1 MIWYGACCAVHA
13 DVTTDVNQGALHTRV
28 VVQPAVFGGIAHL
41 PRRRLRRRYR
51 LQCESPRFRLTFHRC
66 GHTAIID
73 ISTASPAGTHQ
84 RHQHRRRG
92 DKQKEPQ
99 AAFRATGQRFSRS
112 TAAVALGNGVGTMIG
127 PRHALFTSYRL
138 QVGAHQQPRVCALR
152 NARQRRAGGE
162 RAQHQKRKSK
172 KFYFENFRCS
182 PAIRPPPWE

>member
-1 MIWYGACCAVHA
+1 MHDWAWRISCAVHA

-28 VVQPAVFGGIAHL
+28 VVQPAVSGGIARL

-51 LQCESPRFRLTFHRC
+51 LQCGSPRFRLTFHRC
-66 GHTAIID
+66 GHTAIIG

-99 AAFRATGQRFSRS
+99 ATFRATGQRFSRS

-127 PRHALFTSYRL
+127 PRHALVTYCGL
-138 QVGAHQQPRVCALR
+138 QVGAHHQQPCACCALR

-162 RAQHQKRKSK
+162 RAQHRKPRK
-172 KFYFENFRCS
+172 
-182 PAIRPPPWE
+182 